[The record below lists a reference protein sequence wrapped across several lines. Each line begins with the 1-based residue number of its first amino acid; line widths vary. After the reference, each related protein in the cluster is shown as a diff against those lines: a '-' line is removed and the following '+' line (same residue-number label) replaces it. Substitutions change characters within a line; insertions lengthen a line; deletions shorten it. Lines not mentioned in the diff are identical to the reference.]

1 MDLPE
6 NPKITKTSMSESSTV
21 QWLRVQ
27 IWSWTFLN
35 SILICGVALIKL
47 FDISELEFSHRG
59 SGTNDGTDLH
69 LGEYNSVN
77 RSVNW
82 QIDGICVGR

>member
-1 MDLPE
+1 M
-6 NPKITKTSMSESSTV
+6 
-21 QWLRVQ
+21 
-27 IWSWTFLN
+27 
-35 SILICGVALIKL
+35 ALIKL

>member
-1 MDLPE
+1 M
-6 NPKITKTSMSESSTV
+6 IESIN
-21 QWLRVQ
+21 LK
-27 IWSWTFLN
+27 LD
-35 SILICGVALIKL
+35 ILELHSYLWICGVALIKL